1 MSWLDEELARQAA
14 REVKQPDPSARAVPL
29 GYQER
34 AEQQVRAL
42 DALVQQLL
50 ADYGDRAIGRSFRGR
65 QYGTLLEPPRRRP
78 DSGRGDTKDWEWHW
92 HLHSYVKD
100 IAGLEVHPVFAE
112 DGSITALT
120 ISGGAWQEECTPDE
134 EGIKAALVHAFMA
147 VHQGKARK

>member
-14 REVKQPDPSARAVPL
+14 REVKQSNQPTCTKSP

-50 ADYGDRAIGRSFRGR
+50 ADYGDRAIGRNFRGR
-65 QYGTLLEPPRRRP
+65 QYGTLLESPRRRS
-78 DSGRGDTKDWEWHW
+78 DVWRKDTKDWDWHW
-92 HLHSYVKD
+92 HLHSYVKGVS
-100 IAGLEVHPVFAE
+100 GLEAHPVFAE
-112 DGSITALT
+112 DGSISMLT
-120 ISGGAWQEECTPDE
+120 ISGGGWREDCTPDE
-134 EGIKAALVHAFMA
+134 DGIKGALVHAFMA